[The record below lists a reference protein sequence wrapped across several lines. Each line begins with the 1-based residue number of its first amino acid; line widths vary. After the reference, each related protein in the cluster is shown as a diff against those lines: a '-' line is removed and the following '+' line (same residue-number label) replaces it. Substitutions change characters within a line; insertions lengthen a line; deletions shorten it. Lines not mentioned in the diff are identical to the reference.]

1 MLAEKRQ
8 HSTALVPYTY
18 YECSIPDYF
27 PFVPLHW
34 HGEFELNYVL
44 SGSAEFIY
52 GDERFISH
60 AGDVILLPPNL
71 LHAIYPNGSDV
82 QRYDTLVFSGE
93 LLGSAAHDRCTA
105 ECIRPL
111 ISGERHIVMPIHADD
126 AMQRTVER
134 IFACAKVGTP
144 HADLLLKSE
153 MLRLLWQME
162 EQGAVAQQ
170 EGNRAAASELI
181 RPAIEYIHANLAE
194 TISID
199 TLAQITHLSKSYFMG
214 QFKKAAGVGA
224 IEYINQLRIKRA
236 CHLLTDTAKSVAEIA
251 FACGFRNLSN
261 FNRQFRG
268 YVSCTPGEY
277 RRSTEGMKA
286 AASG

>member
-181 RPAIEYIHANLAE
+181 RPAI
-194 TISID
+194 
-199 TLAQITHLSKSYFMG
+199 
-214 QFKKAAGVGA
+214 
-224 IEYINQLRIKRA
+224 
-236 CHLLTDTAKSVAEIA
+236 
-251 FACGFRNLSN
+251 
-261 FNRQFRG
+261 
-268 YVSCTPGEY
+268 
-277 RRSTEGMKA
+277 
-286 AASG
+286 

>member
-18 YECSIPDYF
+18 YECSIPDDF

-34 HGEFELNYVL
+34 HGEFELNYVIH
-44 SGSAEFIY
+44 GSAEFIC
-52 GDERFISH
+52 GDARFVSR
-60 AGDVILLPPNL
+60 AGDVILLPPNM
-71 LHAIYPNGSDV
+71 LHAIYPNGSDA

-93 LLGSAAHDRCTA
+93 LLGSASHDRCTA

-111 ISGERHIVMPIHADD
+111 ISGERRIAMPIHTDD
-126 AMQRTVER
+126 RMRQTVER
-134 IFACAKVGTP
+134 IFASARAGTP
-144 HADLLLKSE
+144 HAELLLKSE

-162 EQGAVAQQ
+162 EQGAVAHR
-170 EGNRAAASELI
+170 ESSRAAVGELI

-194 TISID
+194 PITID
-199 TLAQITHLSKSYFMG
+199 ALAQITHLSKSYFMG
-214 QFKKAAGVGA
+214 QFRKAAGVGA

-277 RRSTEGMKA
+277 RRMEAVRSPRD
-286 AASG
+286 SR